1 MKKLLQISLG
11 VVTSIGGF
19 LETGNIATASQAGA
33 AYGFTPLWAI
43 VLGTICVI
51 FLVEMSGR
59 FAIASHYTI
68 ADGIRARFGSNIFL
82 LTVAIAFIVNLLVL
96 AAEIGGVSLAL
107 QFLTGVKFQWW
118 SLPVTFAVWL
128 LLWRGTFGLIENGIS
143 SLGLI
148 ALSFVVA
155 VFVMRPPWDEVA
167 KGMVPTLPSRD
178 PLHYSFIVVG
188 ILGALIS
195 PYLFYFY
202 SSGAIEDKWD
212 KSYFGANRAIA
223 IIGMSFGAIIT
234 AAIMILAAM
243 IYPARGIEDIEG
255 YEQIAM
261 ILTPAFGKWGLY
273 LFATSLGITCLG
285 ATLEVGLAQAYQV
298 AQGFGWNWSEDA
310 KPKDNPAFCLV
321 YTASLLIAMIPIA
334 VGIDPLKLTI
344 FSMAITAIS
353 LPFGVVPF
361 LILMNDP
368 IYVGEHRNGWVGN
381 AAVVFIVAMA
391 FVLSIVTTPLE
402 ILGA

>member
-43 VLGTICVI
+43 MLGTICVI

-167 KGMVPTLPSRD
+167 KGMVPTLPRED

-195 PYLFYFY
+195 PYLLYFY

-243 IYPARGIEDIEG
+243 IYPAGGIEDIEG

-402 ILGA
+402 ILGG

>member
-167 KGMVPTLPSRD
+167 KGMVPTLPRED

-195 PYLFYFY
+195 PYLLYFY

-243 IYPARGIEDIEG
+243 IYPAGGIEDIEG

>member
-155 VFVMRPPWDEVA
+155 VFVMRSPWDEVA
-167 KGMVPTLPSRD
+167 KGMVPTLPRED

-195 PYLFYFY
+195 PYLLYFY

-243 IYPARGIEDIEG
+243 IYPAGGIEDIEG

-402 ILGA
+402 ILGG

>member
-33 AYGFTPLWAI
+33 AYQFTPLWAI
-43 VLGTICVI
+43 VLGTVCVT

-68 ADGIRARFGSNIFL
+68 ADGIRARFGANIFL
-82 LTVAIAFIVNLLVL
+82 LTVAIAFLVNLLVL

-118 SLPVTFAVWL
+118 SLPVTFVVWL

-148 ALSFVVA
+148 ALSFVFA
-155 VFVMRPPWDEVA
+155 VFVMGPPWEQVA
-167 KGMVPTLPSRD
+167 KGLVPTLPSED

-223 IIGMSFGAIIT
+223 ILGMSFGAIIT
-234 AAIMILAAM
+234 AAIMVLAAM
-243 IYPARGIEDIEG
+243 IYPVRGIEDIEG

-261 ILTPAFGKWGLY
+261 ILIPAFGKWGFY

-285 ATLEVGLAQAYQV
+285 AILEVGLAQAYLV
-298 AQGFGWNWSEDA
+298 AQGFGWNWSENT
-310 KPKDNPAFCLV
+310 KPRNNPAFCLV
-321 YTASLLIAMIPIA
+321 YTVSLLIATIPIA
-334 VGIDPLKLTI
+334 LGIDPLKLTI

-368 IYVGEHRNGWVGN
+368 AYVGEHRNGWIGN
-381 AAVVFIVAMA
+381 AAVIFIVAMA

-402 ILGA
+402 IFGG